1 MEGLRLIKFDDAEI
15 TRIMPES
22 LKYKPE
28 VIAISYAIKNAMDK
42 LIAYAKRTSVY
53 SAIDELPE
61 EILDVLAVELRSQ
74 YYESDMS
81 IETKRKIQKK
91 TLLWYYRAGT
101 PSAVREMIEAVFGSG
116 EVLEWYQYGGKPY
129 RFKII
134 TDTAL
139 TENTMEHLEKTIQK
153 VKNTRSHLDAIE
165 LSRSHLCDMY
175 VGCVMENYGYGMAR
189 EEET

>member
-1 MEGLRLIKFDDAEI
+1 MIKFEDSEI

-22 LKYKPE
+22 LKYKHE

-42 LIAYAKRTSVY
+42 LIAYAKCTSVY
-53 SAIDELPE
+53 SVIDELPE
-61 EILDVLAVELRSQ
+61 EILDILAVELRSQ
-74 YYESDMS
+74 YYEPDMS

-101 PSAVREMIEAVFGSG
+101 PSAVREMVEAVFGSG

-134 TDTAL
+134 TDTL
-139 TENTMEHLEKTIQK
+139 ITEDTMEYLKKTIQN

-165 LSRSHLCDMY
+165 INRSHLCDMY
-175 VGCVMENYGYGMAR
+175 VGCVMTNYGCGIVR
-189 EEET
+189 EDDT